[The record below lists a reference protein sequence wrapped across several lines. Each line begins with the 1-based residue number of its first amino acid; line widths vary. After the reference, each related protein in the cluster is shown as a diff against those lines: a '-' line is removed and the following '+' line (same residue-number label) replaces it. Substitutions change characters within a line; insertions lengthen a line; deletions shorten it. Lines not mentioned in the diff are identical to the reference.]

1 MEKEQTGASP
11 AGSGYS
17 GDAPSPQAVSAFGE
31 YPSRGPSDSSRPSAD
46 YQDGFNTAN
55 ERADERIR
63 ELEAEVAQ
71 LDGRLTDAVLD
82 KALMAKR
89 IRELK
94 AEVARLTERLING
107 PANMQECA
115 EFCRIAREDGDGK
128 PCLDCHPECFHF

>member
-1 MEKEQTGASP
+1 MSSLPHCVCRFDPETCAETEC
-11 AGSGYS
+11 
-17 GDAPSPQAVSAFGE
+17 DAKLP
-31 YPSRGPSDSSRPSAD
+31 RGGNLRPSAD

-63 ELEAEVAQ
+63 ELEAEVA
-71 LDGRLTDAVLD
+71 RLTQ
-82 KALMAKR
+82 
-89 IRELK
+89 
-94 AEVARLTERLING
+94 RLIDG

>member
-1 MEKEQTGASP
+1 MSSLPHCVCRFDPETCAETEC
-11 AGSGYS
+11 
-17 GDAPSPQAVSAFGE
+17 DAKLP
-31 YPSRGPSDSSRPSAD
+31 RGGNLRPSAD

-115 EFCRIAREDGDGK
+115 EFCRVAREDGDGK
-128 PCLDCHPECFHF
+128 PCLDCHPENFHF